1 MSVSRFHS
9 RWKVYFQILLVI
21 LGLSLLAFAYL
32 KVDMFL
38 MNQNITDKRV
48 VLEDQTKQL
57 ESYKLL
63 T

>member
-1 MSVSRFHS
+1 M
-9 RWKVYFQILLVI
+9 I